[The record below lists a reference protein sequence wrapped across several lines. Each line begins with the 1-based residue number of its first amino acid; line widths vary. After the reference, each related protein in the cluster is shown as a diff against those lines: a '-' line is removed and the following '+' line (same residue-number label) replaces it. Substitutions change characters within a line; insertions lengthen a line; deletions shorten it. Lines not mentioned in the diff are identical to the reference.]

1 MVRSIISWL
10 RSQYSPNA
18 DTFPPGYVPVP
29 YPHVAHA
36 EFVAIIQVVLEA
48 ALYQAFIV
56 KGA

>member
-1 MVRSIISWL
+1 MESSEGDVKSTTPVS
-10 RSQYSPNA
+10 S
-18 DTFPPGYVPVP
+18 VP

-36 EFVAIIQVVLEA
+36 EFIAIIQVVLEA